1 MEVPLRVMT
10 EVGEHLVQ
18 QVKSADNGY
27 RGTFCTPWFESDV
40 GLTIPNNK
48 FCKYKISLTPI

>member
-1 MEVPLRVMT
+1 MEVILRVMA

-18 QVKSADNGY
+18 QVKSADNEY

-40 GLTIPNNK
+40 GFIIPNNK
-48 FCKYKISLTPI
+48 VCKYKISLTPI

>member
-1 MEVPLRVMT
+1 MEVPLGVMA

-18 QVKSADNGY
+18 QVISAGNGY
-27 RGTFCTPWFESDV
+27 WGTLYTPWIESDV
-40 GLTIPNNK
+40 GSTIMIDK

>member
-1 MEVPLRVMT
+1 MA

-18 QVKSADNGY
+18 QVKSAFNGY
-27 RGTFCTPWFESDV
+27 WGTFCTPWIESDV
-40 GLTIPNNK
+40 GSTIMNDK